1 MNSTRSILL
10 LIPFIAATHSLA
22 PADVVLTAQKEGY
35 TAFHDAVMH
44 AGLYEHAKKKRDED
58 GSLAPFTVFVPTNEA
73 FKAIQSLDEK
83 TKKKLIT
90 LHVVPH
96 AEVKKPD
103 EEMKTGLPTV
113 GEKLLFA
120 QEGKVFIDESE
131 TKATVIKGPIPA
143 ENGLVYVIDAVLLPA
158 GVTAPKPAEETKPTE
173 PVVPVEAPKAAPAVK
188 AAEEAKPVET
198 KKQEEPVKSVE
209 IKLSA
214 PEQKESA
221 SEKTVET
228 LTTAVTQLTQS
239 IQLLIHVIQQA
250 QTQGVALEREQEKPI
265 VVN

>member
-1 MNSTRSILL
+1 MNRKTFFLL
-10 LIPFIAATHSLA
+10 LAPFMATTQHLL

-35 TAFHDAVMH
+35 TAFHDAVMQ
-44 AGLYEHAKKKRDED
+44 AGLYDHAKKKRDED

-73 FKAIQSLDEK
+73 FDAIKSLDEK

-90 LHVVPH
+90 LHVLPH

-120 QEGKVFIDESE
+120 SDNKVFIDESE
-131 TKATVIKGPIPA
+131 TKATVVKGPLSA
-143 ENGLVYVIDAVLLPA
+143 DNGLVYVIDTVLLPA
-158 GVTAPKPAEETKPTE
+158 GVTVPKQVEQPKKTEETKPAEHTKQTE
-173 PVVPVEAPKAAPAVK
+173 EKTA
-188 AAEEAKPVET
+188 
-198 KKQEEPVKSVE
+198 
-209 IKLSA
+209 L
-214 PEQKESA
+214 
-221 SEKTVET
+221 SEKTAET
-228 LTTAVTQLTQS
+228 LTSAVTQLTQS

-250 QTQGVALEREQEKPI
+250 QIQSVPAEKEQAKPI